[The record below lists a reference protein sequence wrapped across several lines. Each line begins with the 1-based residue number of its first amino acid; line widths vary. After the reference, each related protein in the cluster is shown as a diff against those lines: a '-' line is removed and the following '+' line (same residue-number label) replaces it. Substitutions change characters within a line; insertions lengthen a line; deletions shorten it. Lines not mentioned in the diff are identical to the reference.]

1 MLLHKL
7 CLYTTFVLTYRYLS
21 LYLKDGRGERN
32 IPLYEA
38 PFNAVLQ
45 STCKITLFD
54 LYSRDV
60 AAYDEFWNDVPV
72 ARRRRPPSSTP
83 WKFSLGECIW
93 MRRQLIHLKR
103 KEKSCSSIDYQ
114 SHYNYY

>member
-1 MLLHKL
+1 MAEE
-7 CLYTTFVLTYRYLS
+7 RGIS
-21 LYLKDGRGERN
+21 LREM
-32 IPLYEA
+32 YET

-45 STCKITLFD
+45 STSKITLFD

-60 AAYDEFWNDVPV
+60 AAYDEFWTDIPV

-93 MRRQLIHLKR
+93 IKTIDTS
-103 KEKSCSSIDYQ
+103 EKKGEEL
-114 SHYNYY
+114 

>member
-1 MLLHKL
+1 MAEE
-7 CLYTTFVLTYRYLS
+7 RGIS
-21 LYLKDGRGERN
+21 LREM
-32 IPLYEA
+32 YET

-45 STCKITLFD
+45 STSKITLFD

-83 WKFSLGECIW
+83 WRFSLGVCIW
-93 MRRQLIHLKR
+93 IETIDTS
-103 KEKSCSSIDYQ
+103 EKKGDEL
-114 SHYNYY
+114 